1 MSAVPLP
8 FLATMVKIRYAIP
21 VFAAIVALLIAGC
34 GSGSSSS
41 DSSSSSDLAN
51 LAAPGSLVFVE
62 GQLQPKGELKQNV
75 DSVAKSFTGGEGLG
89 DFVISELESSA
100 RQDGESFD
108 FAKEV
113 EPWLGEKGGVAFEH
127 LEGGELS
134 EPLIAIETKDPAATQ
149 NFVDKRTSQSSDPS
163 KDVTYEGVKFKVG
176 GAENN
181 AVGLIGEALVI
192 ADSEKEF
199 KAAVDASQGES
210 LGGEDRFQKAIAAA
224 SSGSFADIY
233 VDVGGI
239 IKQSE
244 SEGSDSQAKE
254 LLEGVGVEPTEATA
268 VASVIPQSE
277 QIEVDL
283 SSELGGEEAP
293 AGDASK
299 LVGSLPASS
308 FAAIGFA
315 EFGKQLEEAIDNLDE
330 EGIPPD
336 LEPGELKSTLSQAGI
351 DLDKIAASLDEGAV
365 FAEGSNL
372 NSLGGA
378 LVVTSKSNEA
388 ADSIASLGTLLRAAR
403 VPGVT
408 AISGKASGFSVRSGE
423 LGKKAL
429 VVVAEG
435 SRVAIGY
442 GLAQAIAGLHTG
454 SGATLSG
461 TPGYKSAVAALGKTP
476 ISGYV
481 DGPAALQL
489 AEALVPHS
497 KTDFWEAVPY
507 LKKVSYIGIGRAT
520 NDEFATAKLIAGIGK

>member
-1 MSAVPLP
+1 
-8 FLATMVKIRYAIP
+8 MVKIRYAIP
-21 VFAAIVALLIAGC
+21 VFVAIVALLVAGC
-34 GSGSSSS
+34 GSSSS
-41 DSSSSSDLAN
+41 DSGDSSSGSDLAD
-51 LAAPGSLVFVE
+51 LASPGSLVFVE
-62 GQLQPKGELKQNV
+62 GQLQPKGALKQNV

-89 DFVISELESSA
+89 AFVISELESSA
-100 RQDGESFD
+100 RQNGESLD

-149 NFVDKRTSQSSDPS
+149 SFIDKRTSQSSDPS
-163 KDVTYEGVKFKVG
+163 KDVAYEGVKFKVG

-192 ADSEKEF
+192 ANSEKEF

-244 SEGSDSQAKE
+244 SEGSSSQAKE

-283 SSELGGEEAP
+283 SSELGGKEAP

-299 LVGSLPASS
+299 LVGSLPADS

-315 EFGKQLEEAIDNLDE
+315 EFGKQLQEAVDSLDE
-330 EGIPPD
+330 TGIPPELKPD
-336 LEPGELKSTLSQAGI
+336 ELKSSLEQAGI
-351 DLDKIAASLDEGAV
+351 DLDKIAASVDEGAI
-365 FAEGSNL
+365 FAEGSNR

-388 ADSIASLGTLLRAAR
+388 AEAIGSLGLLLRGAH
-403 VPGVT
+403 VPGIT
-408 AISGKASGFSVRSGE
+408 AVSGKASGFSIRSGS
-423 LGKKAL
+423 LGSKSL
-429 VVVAEG
+429 VIVAKQD
-435 SRVAIGY
+435 RIAIGY
-442 GLAQAIAGLHTG
+442 GLAPALAGLNAG
-454 SGATLSG
+454 SGPTLSG
-461 TPGYKSAVAALGKTP
+461 TAGYKAAVAALGKTP

-507 LKKVSYIGIGRAT
+507 LKKISYIGIGRAT